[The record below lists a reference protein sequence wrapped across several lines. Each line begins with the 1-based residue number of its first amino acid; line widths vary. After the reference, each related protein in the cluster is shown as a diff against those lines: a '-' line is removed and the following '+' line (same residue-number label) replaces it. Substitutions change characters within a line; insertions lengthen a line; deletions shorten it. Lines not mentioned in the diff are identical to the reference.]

1 VLLLLSLSLITEND
15 FKSLLSLSLSL
26 SLSGLWRRETSNNRL
41 TIFSEE

>member
-26 SLSGLWRRETSNNRL
+26 SGLWRRETSNNRL